1 MLQVILYNVVI
12 KFGRLHAVHGR
23 EMRGAMGKAV
33 EKGKQEK
40 ICNTMVSYHT
50 TLGSVLTY
58 GGNET
63 RRPNLLLVHTY
74 IYIPYPCPGHA
85 TEYSFLV
92 YSFPF
97 RDHPFKPSSA
107 NSSPLFAVV
116 KLEGSIDDDSIDRCR
131 SKYIHPLILWCEW
144 TVPLGLC
151 TFSKT

>member
-1 MLQVILYNVVI
+1 MLQVILYTVVI

-33 EKGKQEK
+33 EKGEK
-40 ICNTMVSYHT
+40 EICDTMVWYHFRQR
-50 TLGSVLTY
+50 VDKR
-58 GGNET
+58 NET
-63 RRPNLLLVHTY
+63 RRPTHLTYHTLVR
-74 IYIPYPCPGHA
+74 GQA